1 MEKNKSNF
9 RYFPKQVNNNARNT
23 QKKNKKKKK
32 KRQKSKKIQTVE
44 ILK

>member
-23 QKKNKKKKK
+23 QKKKDKNPKKFK
-32 KRQKSKKIQTVE
+32 Q
-44 ILK
+44 

>member
-23 QKKNKKKKK
+23 QKKKKKKDKNPK
-32 KRQKSKKIQTVE
+32 KFKQ
-44 ILK
+44 